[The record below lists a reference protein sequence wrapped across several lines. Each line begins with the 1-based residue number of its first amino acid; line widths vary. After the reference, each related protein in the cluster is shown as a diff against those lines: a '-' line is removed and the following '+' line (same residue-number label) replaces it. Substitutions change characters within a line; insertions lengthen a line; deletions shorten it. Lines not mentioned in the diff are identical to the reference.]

1 MRESEESEVPFR
13 QLPQWC
19 DRMRA
24 NRDLDALAIEF
35 SHGAGLPFPL
45 LLFALQSDFV
55 QEANLRERRHERR
68 TLLGHPA

>member
-1 MRESEESEVPFR
+1 MRESGESEVPFR
-13 QLPQWC
+13 QLPCC

-24 NRDLDALAIEF
+24 NRDLVALAIQF
-35 SHGAGLPFPL
+35 PHGAGLLFPL

-55 QEANLRERRHERR
+55 QEAKLREGRHERR

>member
-1 MRESEESEVPFR
+1 MRESGDSEVPFR
-13 QLPQWC
+13 QLPRCC

-45 LLFALQSDFV
+45 LRFALQNDFV
-55 QEANLRERRHERR
+55 QEAKLSEGRHERR
-68 TLLGHPA
+68 TLLGHSA